1 MDRIVRINV
10 SGNYISKDSKTA
22 GVRGEGNSTSLIIT
36 FDEGW
41 DKYAKTVTFWDARGE
56 NPVER
61 TLTTDLLE
69 NINNSTR
76 IYKLPI
82 PYEPMAEAGYLTF
95 IIDGYANGEWVD
107 GVYVD
112 GKRKRSVSDT
122 LEVKDTPDSRVT
134 HDATPTQAEQLQ
146 AEIDRIKDDI
156 QGVAKA
162 KTAAEESAESAKNNA
177 EKAMAS
183 VGKTSYI
190 GDNGNWYAWDGKKGE
205 WYDTLIKAQ
214 AGSTVYVG
222 SDMPDADSNADV
234 WIDPDG
240 DLDEEIKD
248 RVLLK
253 DQTTEKTYILYVSDG
268 DLRIKGSGV

>member
-1 MDRIVRINV
+1 MDGIVRIKV
-10 SGNYISKDSKTA
+10 SGNHISKDSKTA
-22 GVRGEGNSTSLIIT
+22 GVRGEGNSTSLVIT

-41 DKYAKTVTFWDARGE
+41 DDYAKTVTFWDARGE

-82 PYEPMAEAGYLTF
+82 PYEPMAEAGYMTF
-95 IIDGYANGEWVD
+95 IIDG
-107 GVYVD
+107 YVD

-134 HDATPTQAEQLQ
+134 HDVTPTQAEQLQ

-162 KTAAEESAESAKNNA
+162 NTEAKASAESAKNNA
-177 EKAMAS
+177 EKAEAS
-183 VGKTSYI
+183 VGKTSYV
-190 GDNGNWYAWDGKKGE
+190 GDNGNWYEWNAEKGE
-205 WYDTLIKAQ
+205 FYDTGVKAQ
-214 AGSTVYVG
+214 AGSTVYLG
-222 SDMPDADSNADV
+222 DAPPDDADV

-240 DLDEEIKD
+240 DIEEETKE
-248 RVLLK
+248 RLLLK
-253 DQTTEKTYILYVSDG
+253 DQTTGSTYILYVTNG
-268 DLRIKGSGV
+268 ELRIKEGGV

>member
-1 MDRIVRINV
+1 MDGIVRIKV

-22 GVRGEGNSTSLIIT
+22 GVRGEGNSTSLVIT

-61 TLTTDLLE
+61 TLTTDLL
-69 NINNSTR
+69 NDINDSTR
-76 IYKLPI
+76 VYKLPI
-82 PYEPMAEAGYLTF
+82 PYEAMAETGYMTF
-95 IIDGYANGEWVD
+95 IIDG
-107 GVYVD
+107 YVD

-122 LEVKDTPDSRVT
+122 LEVKYSPASRVT
-134 HDATPTQAEQLQ
+134 EDVTPTDLERMQASIEKIIQ
-146 AEIDRIKDDI
+146 DI
-156 QGVAKA
+156 QSASIASTEAKG
-162 KTAAEESAESAKNNA
+162 SAESAKQDAKKA
-177 EKAMAS
+177 EIA

-190 GDNGNWYAWDGKKGE
+190 GENGNWYAWDGKTGE
-205 WYDTLIKAQ
+205 WYDTGVKAQ

-222 SDMPDADSNADV
+222 DNPPAEADV
-234 WIDPDG
+234 WIDPNG

-253 DQTTEKTYILYVSDG
+253 DQTTGGIYILYVTNG
-268 DLRIKGSGV
+268 ELRIKESGV